1 MSADTALV
9 VIDAQIG
16 VVGEAYHHD
25 EVLDNI
31 NLLLDRARTSGTPV
45 IYVQHNDPKGG
56 ELEPGTPKW
65 PIHPAIA
72 PRDGEP
78 VVQKE
83 SPDSFHETRLQA
95 ELEARGIKR
104 LVITGGQTQ
113 YCVDTTVRRAVAQGY
128 DVLLAS
134 DAHTT
139 EDSETLPA
147 EKIIAFS
154 NETLNGFWAGE
165 HEVRVQPA
173 SEIHFADPQI

>member
-31 NLLLDRARTSGTPV
+31 NLLLDRARSSGTPV
-45 IYVQHNDPKGG
+45 IYVQHNEPKGG

-65 PIHPAIA
+65 PLHPAIA

-113 YCVDTTVRRAVAQGY
+113 YCVDTTVRRAVAQHNRRI
-128 DVLLAS
+128 LANTW
-134 DAHTT
+134 AEEHQR
-139 EDSETLPA
+139 LGRPA
-147 EKIIAFS
+147 ALEA
-154 NETLNGFWAGE
+154 NTVG
-165 HEVRVQPA
+165 Q
-173 SEIHFADPQI
+173 

>member
-16 VVGEAYHHD
+16 VVGEAYRHD

-45 IYVQHNDPKGG
+45 IYIQHNELKGG

-65 PIHPAIA
+65 PIHPALA
-72 PRDGEP
+72 PHDGEP
-78 VVQKE
+78 VTQKE
-83 SPDSFHETRLQA
+83 SPDSFHETPLQA

-113 YCVDTTVRRAVAQGY
+113 ICVDTTVRRAVAQGY
-128 DVLLAS
+128 NVLLAS

-139 EDSETLPA
+139 DDSETLPA
-147 EKIIAFS
+147 EKIIAFY

-165 HEVRVQPA
+165 HVVRVRPA
-173 SEIHFADPQI
+173 REIHFSE

>member
-9 VIDAQIG
+9 VSDAQIG

-25 EVLDNI
+25 EVLDS
-31 NLLLDRARTSGTPV
+31 ARTSGTPV

-104 LVITGGQTQ
+104 LVITVGQTQ
-113 YCVDTTVRRAVAQGY
+113 YCVDTTVRRAVAQG
-128 DVLLAS
+128 
-134 DAHTT
+134 
-139 EDSETLPA
+139 
-147 EKIIAFS
+147 
-154 NETLNGFWAGE
+154 
-165 HEVRVQPA
+165 
-173 SEIHFADPQI
+173 

>member
-1 MSADTALV
+1 MSTDTALV

-25 EVLDNI
+25 DVLDNI
-31 NLLLDRARTSGTPV
+31 NLLLDRARSSGTPV
-45 IYVQHNDPKGG
+45 IYVQHNESIEGG
-56 ELEPGTPKW
+56 LVPGTTIW
-65 PIHPAIA
+65 AIHPAVA
-72 PRDGEP
+72 PHDGEP

-83 SPDSFHETRLQA
+83 SPDSFHETRLQE

-139 EDSETLPA
+139 DDSETLPA
-147 EKIIAFS
+147 EKIIAFY

-165 HEVRVQPA
+165 YKVRVQPA
-173 SEIHFADPQI
+173 GEIHFAEQ

>member
-16 VVGEAYHHD
+16 VVGEAYRHD

-45 IYVQHNDPKGG
+45 IYIQHNEPKGG
-56 ELEPGTPKW
+56 ELEPGMPKW

-72 PRDGEP
+72 PHDGEP
-78 VVQKE
+78 VIQKE
-83 SPDSFHETRLQA
+83 SPDSFHETPLQA

-113 YCVDTTVRRAVAQGY
+113 ICVDTTVRRAVAQGY
-128 DVLLAS
+128 NVLLAS

-139 EDSETLPA
+139 DDSETLPA
-147 EKIIAFS
+147 EKIIAFY

-165 HEVRVQPA
+165 HVVRVRPA
-173 SEIHFADPQI
+173 SEIHFSE